1 MPLMIAMNDCDAKQ
15 DGRDS
20 KKIEVVE
27 PSSQGE

>member
-1 MPLMIAMNDCDAKQ
+1 MIATNDCDAKL